1 MDWSSDD
8 CSSDLQGVGVA
19 VLAPRARQSVFAVAR
34 QQGLGHRLSDEAGL
48 GPLGL
53 RIFELRHDVVLL
65 PGKAPAG
72 RIPAGGSE
80 VGGYP
85 TATLEIG
92 SASGRDRGVQYV

>member
-1 MDWSSDD
+1 MRISDWSSYV
-8 CSSDLQGVGVA
+8 CSSDL
-19 VLAPRARQSVFAVAR
+19 PAVAR

-85 TATLEIG
+85 TATLGHAQGRQLWITARQIG
-92 SASGRDRGVQYV
+92 RASCRERVCQYV